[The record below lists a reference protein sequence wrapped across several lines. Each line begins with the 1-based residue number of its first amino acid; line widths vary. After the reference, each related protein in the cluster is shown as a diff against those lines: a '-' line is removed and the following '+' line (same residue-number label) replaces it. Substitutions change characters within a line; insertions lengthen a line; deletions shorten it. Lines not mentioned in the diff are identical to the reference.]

1 MGAKGNNGR
10 LALVLSGGHA
20 LGAFQAGA
28 FEALEA
34 GGVRPDWVLGT
45 SIGAVNGAI
54 LCGNGPKLRVER
66 LRQFWAEVSGPDGRQ
81 PERCRCRR
89 RAYWLGCAASFSGGR
104 RCSFPIGC

>member
-34 GGVRPDWVLGT
+34 GGATR
-45 SIGAVNGAI
+45 
-54 LCGNGPKLRVER
+54 
-66 LRQFWAEVSGPDGRQ
+66 WA
-81 PERCRCRR
+81 
-89 RAYWLGCAASFSGGR
+89 R
-104 RCSFPIGC
+104 RCGGATS